1 MVALKLLVEIITISH
16 VCFKH
21 LKDMGGKV
29 GLWMKTLIASGLQGR
44 LQYILE
50 NRNRV
55 GDLKAADDTIQWFR
69 RKNRPPHPA
78 DGLGTYKFVPLNL
91 EATFDYDQA
100 ALRKR
105 IGGIYT
111 NNWERDGSVNINL
124 FRWWWEIGLI
134 DDILLEF
141 EMYKYYLREMNGN
154 KNWGWLRN
162 MFHSIR

>member
-1 MVALKLLVEIITISH
+1 MVALKLLVKMTTISH

-21 LKDMGGKV
+21 LKNMGGKV
-29 GLWMKTLIASGLQGR
+29 GLRVKTLTASKLQGR

-55 GDLKAADDTIQWFR
+55 GDLKAADDTVQWFR

-78 DGLGTYKFVPLNL
+78 DELDTYKFVPLNL

-105 IGGIYT
+105 ISRICT
-111 NNWERDGSVNINL
+111 DN
-124 FRWWWEIGLI
+124 
-134 DDILLEF
+134 
-141 EMYKYYLREMNGN
+141 
-154 KNWGWLRN
+154 
-162 MFHSIR
+162 